1 MPADS
6 EETMA
11 MPARAAGTIG
21 FLQLCFDCGYG
32 AAIRLRR
39 EVQTRLEGADRYD
52 AATAVLFGAL
62 ILLVAV
68 TFRDYGISNDEEVQ
82 QHYAELIVA
91 YYRSGFVDQSVFHF
105 RNLYLYGGLFDLIAL
120 GLQHLVP
127 LEPYALRHLLTA
139 LTGIGGIFAVW
150 ATARAIGGSGAAMV
164 AALAIALCGTWYGAM
179 FNHTKDIP
187 FAAAMMGAV
196 YLLVR
201 IGRELPRPRWHLV
214 VAFGLL
220 VGCAL
225 GIRVLGML
233 LFAYAAFVVVI
244 HAPIFAREIWRE
256 KAWREKAW
264 REKAWREKAWREKA
278 WREKAWRENAW
289 RATLVFFARSA
300 LRFLPALVIAYAI
313 MIATWPWA
321 ALAPLN
327 PLRAMTAFADF
338 HYQIKTILDGHVYY
352 MADVPRWYI
361 PTYMAIKLTLHL
373 LIGTALALAFAM
385 LPRGEGEVANASSR
399 KEIALIALAAFFP
412 LICDVIASGPAFS
425 GMRHFLFTVP
435 PIAVLAGLGLDG
447 LLARLQARRPLVAA
461 LALALVL
468 ADLGWNAST
477 LYRLHPDEYLY
488 FNPLVGGLAG
498 ASRRYDTDYWVNI
511 MPEAVTD
518 LEHFLDRTEGGAAKT
533 GPRHRYQV
541 AVCGERLPFEKEAD
555 ARLQWTRDPS
565 RAEFFIA
572 PTHMNCDRAL
582 EGKVVATIERMG
594 VVIGVVKD
602 RRAVINRN
610 VAGLNSTSP
619 NRRD

>member
-1 MPADS
+1 MV
-6 EETMA
+6 
-11 MPARAAGTIG
+11 MPARAAGRVG
-21 FLQLCFDCGYG
+21 FLQLFFDHCRR
-32 AAIRLRR
+32 AAAHLRR
-39 EVQTRLEGADRYD
+39 EVQQWFARADRYD
-52 AATAVLFGAL
+52 AVSAVLFGAL
-62 ILLVAV
+62 VILVAI
-68 TFRDYGISNDEEVQ
+68 TFRDYAISNDEEVQ

-91 YYRSGFVDQSVFHF
+91 YYQSGFVDQSVFHF
-105 RNLYLYGGLFDLIAL
+105 RNLYLYGGLFDLVAL
-120 GLQHLVP
+120 GLQNLLP
-127 LEPYALRHLLTA
+127 LDPYALRHLLTA
-139 LTGIGGIFAVW
+139 LTGIGGIVAVW
-150 ATARAIGGSGAAMV
+150 GTARAIGGSRAALL

-187 FAAAMMGAV
+187 FAAAMMAAV
-196 YLLVR
+196 YVLVR
-201 IGRELPRPRWHLV
+201 IGRELPRPRWHWV

-220 VGCAL
+220 CGCAL

-233 LFAYAAFVVVI
+233 LVGYAAFVVAIWTPVG
-244 HAPIFAREIWRE
+244 RGRSWRE
-256 KAWREKAW
+256 ALAF
-264 REKAWREKAWREKA
+264 
-278 WREKAWRENAW
+278 
-289 RATLVFFARSA
+289 VARST
-300 LRFLPALVIAYAI
+300 LRLLPAFVLAYAI
-313 MIATWPWA
+313 MIASWPWA

-361 PTYMAIKLTLHL
+361 PTYMAIKLTLL
-373 LIGTALALAFAM
+373 LLVGAALALLLM
-385 LPRGEGEVANASSR
+385 VLPRRDAQATNKTWRRETV
-399 KEIALIALAAFFP
+399 LVALAAFFP

-435 PIAVLAGLGLDG
+435 PIAVLAGLGLNG
-447 LLARLQARRPLVAA
+447 LFAGLQERRPLVAA
-461 LALALVL
+461 FAVALVL
-468 ADLGWNAST
+468 LDLGWNATT

-533 GPRHRYQV
+533 GPRHRYLV

-555 ARLQWTRDPS
+555 ARLEWTRDSS

-582 EGKVVATIERMG
+582 EGKVVASIERMG

-602 RRAVINRN
+602 RRAVIHKSI
-610 VAGLNSTSP
+610 AGLN
-619 NRRD
+619 

>member
-1 MPADS
+1 MV
-6 EETMA
+6 
-11 MPARAAGTIG
+11 MPARAAGTIR
-21 FLQLCFDCGYG
+21 FVQLCVDCGHG

-39 EVQTRLEGADRYD
+39 EIKTRLERADRYD
-52 AATAVLFGAL
+52 AAAAILFIALFGL
-62 ILLVAV
+62 IAF
-68 TFRDYGISNDEEVQ
+68 TFRDYAISNDEEVQ

-120 GLQHLVP
+120 GLQNLVP

-150 ATARAIGGSGAAMV
+150 ATARAIGGSRAALL

-244 HAPIFAREIWRE
+244 HAPIFGAETLRAKSWRD
-256 KAWREKAW
+256 
-264 REKAWREKAWREKA
+264 
-278 WREKAWRENAW
+278 
-289 RATLVFFARSA
+289 TLVFFARSA
-300 LRFLPALVIAYAI
+300 LRFLPALAIAYAV

-321 ALAPLN
+321 ALALLN

-361 PTYMAIKLTLHL
+361 PTYMAIKLTLLL
-373 LIGTALALAFAM
+373 LIGAVLALALAL
-385 LPRGEGEVANASSR
+385 LPRGEAEIANASWR
-399 KEIALIALAAFFP
+399 KEIALLALAAFFP
-412 LICDVIASGPAFS
+412 LICDVVGGGPAFT

-447 LLARLQARRPLVAA
+447 LLVRLQARRPMVAA
-461 LALALVL
+461 VALAVVLV
-468 ADLGWNAST
+468 DLGWNAST

-498 ASRRYDTDYWVNI
+498 ASRRFDTDYWVNI

-518 LEHFLDRTEGGAAKT
+518 LEHYLDRTEGGAAKT
-533 GPRHRYQV
+533 GPRHRYLV

-602 RRAVINRN
+602 RRAVINRS
-610 VAGLNSTSP
+610 VAGLSPLGP